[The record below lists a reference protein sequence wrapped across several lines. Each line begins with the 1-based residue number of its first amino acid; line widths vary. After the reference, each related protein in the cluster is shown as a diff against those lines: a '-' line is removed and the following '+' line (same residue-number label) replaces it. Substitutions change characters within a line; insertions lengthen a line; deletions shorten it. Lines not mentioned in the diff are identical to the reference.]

1 MFLNVLRKS
10 KMMNDLVSMKTS
22 YLIVAF
28 IFIATFSS
36 IASAQYCGG
45 YSVKVFVH
53 DSDLEPVKNIALKLT
68 PLGKDELDGA
78 KFEPATYS
86 AGVFELKLREN
97 GISLKE
103 KYKLEISARGFG
115 NVEKVITF
123 PYCQDLVHYILLL
136 KPGQARAV
144 VSGKVADEDG
154 ELVSYARMIFTAADK
169 TQRTVNADIDGNY
182 EIRLKPGDYAV
193 KIYSVGSIF
202 LLEQNVTVPPGGGA
216 VLDPKIKGKEKLTE
230 VTGRIYE
237 PLGAVILDAEI
248 AFFDREGKALKAKPN
263 ANGQYSVMLP
273 AGGPYSVQVVG
284 WGFEK
289 FTMERYFVP
298 FLRKGQMTFDIT
310 LEIRLVNQPTEVIR
324 NY

>member
-1 MFLNVLRKS
+1 
-10 KMMNDLVSMKTS
+10 MMNDLVSMKAS
-22 YLIVAF
+22 YLIVAL
-28 IFIATFSS
+28 ICVVAFSFS
-36 IASAQYCGG
+36 VRAQYCGG

-53 DSDLEPVKNIALKLT
+53 DSDLEPVKNLALKLT

-86 AGVFELKLREN
+86 AGVYELKLREN
-97 GISLKE
+97 GILLKE
-103 KYKLEISARGFG
+103 KYKLEVSARGFG
-115 NVEKVITF
+115 SVEKVITF
-123 PYCQDLVHYILLL
+123 PYCQDLVHYILMLG
-136 KPGQARAV
+136 PGQARAV

-154 ELVSYARMIFTAADK
+154 ELISYARMIFTAADK
-169 TQRTVNADIDGNY
+169 TQQTVNADIDGNY
-182 EIRLKPGDYAV
+182 EIRLKPGDHTV

-202 LLEQNVTVPPGGGA
+202 LLQQNVTVPPSGVV

-230 VTGRIYE
+230 VTGSIYD

-248 AFFDREGKALKAKPN
+248 AFFNREGKAIKAKPN

-289 FTMERYFVP
+289 FTVERYFVP
-298 FLRKGQMTFDIT
+298 FLRKGQMTLDIM
-310 LEIRLVNQPTEVIR
+310 LGVARPSGPVEVIVPK
-324 NY
+324 NDKLLI